1 MIVLKKIAISN
12 RKGGVGKSTIASQIA
27 YGLSYLGYNTLLL
40 SADSQ
45 NDSGK
50 ILGIY
55 KEDLVKKKDLKAF
68 LGNLAS
74 EEEVLISIREN
85 LQMIYT
91 ENLGKLN
98 SFLAEEKRVEKMVQV
113 SLDKFEEDFDFMI
126 IDTSP
131 SDSRINDCLLIYA
144 DSIVVPVET
153 SYLSSSAIEEMFEY
167 VSELREDLSKI
178 KLIIPNKYR
187 KVVKKHN
194 EHLEAIRNIFL
205 DTGTKVLNPIP
216 IRSEI
221 EKAGEEGLSIFE
233 IKSDLQEIFGEIL
246 KEVAE
251 L

>member
-1 MIVLKKIAISN
+1 
-12 RKGGVGKSTIASQIA
+12 
-27 YGLSYLGYNTLLL
+27 
-40 SADSQ
+40 
-45 NDSGK
+45 
-50 ILGIY
+50 
-55 KEDLVKKKDLKAF
+55 
-68 LGNLAS
+68 
-74 EEEVLISIREN
+74 
-85 LQMIYT
+85 
-91 ENLGKLN
+91 
-98 SFLAEEKRVEKMVQV
+98 MVQT
-113 SLDKFEEDFDFMI
+113 SLDRFEERFDFMI

-233 IKSDLQEIFGEIL
+233 IKSDLQEMFGEIL

>member
-1 MIVLKKIAISN
+1 M
-12 RKGGVGKSTIASQIA
+12 
-27 YGLSYLGYNTLLL
+27 
-40 SADSQ
+40 
-45 NDSGK
+45 
-50 ILGIY
+50 
-55 KEDLVKKKDLKAF
+55 
-68 LGNLAS
+68 
-74 EEEVLISIREN
+74 
-85 LQMIYT
+85 
-91 ENLGKLN
+91 
-98 SFLAEEKRVEKMVQV
+98 
-113 SLDKFEEDFDFMI
+113 
-126 IDTSP
+126 
-131 SDSRINDCLLIYA
+131 LIYA

-233 IKSDLQEIFGEIL
+233 IKSDLQEMFGEIL
-246 KEVAE
+246 KEAANENVKISPNETKSEVSSEPAE
-251 L
+251 EAPSLKDVIKLSLS

>member
-1 MIVLKKIAISN
+1 MKKIAISN

-50 ILGIY
+50 ILGVY
-55 KEDLVKKKDLKAF
+55 KEDLNKKKDLKAF
-68 LGNLAS
+68 LSNTAN
-74 EEEVLISIREN
+74 EEEVLIDIREN
-85 LQMIYT
+85 LHMIYT

-98 SFLAEEKRVEKMVQV
+98 SFLAEEKRVEKMVQMN
-113 SLDKFEEDFDFMI
+113 LDKFDKNFDFMI

-194 EHLEAIRNIFL
+194 EHLEAIRSIFA

-233 IKSDLQEIFGEIL
+233 IKSDLQDIFGEIL

>member
-1 MIVLKKIAISN
+1 MKKIAISN
-12 RKGGVGKSTIASQIA
+12 RKGGVGKSTISSQVA
-27 YGLSYLGYNTLLL
+27 FGLAYLGYKTLLL

-55 KEDLVKKKDLKAF
+55 KEDLNKKKDLKSY
-68 LGNLAS
+68 LSGNFQQ
-74 EEEVLISIREN
+74 EEVVIKVREN
-85 LQMIYT
+85 LDMIYT
-91 ENLGKLN
+91 ENLGRLN
-98 SFLAEEKRVEKMVQV
+98 SFLAEEKRVEKLVEYK
-113 SLDKFEEDFDFMI
+113 LDSFKENYDFMI

-131 SDSRINDCLLIYA
+131 SDSKINDCLLVYA

-167 VSELREDLSKI
+167 VSDLREDLSKI

-194 EHLEAIRNIFL
+194 EHLEAIRGIFL
-205 DTGTKVLNPIP
+205 GTGTKVLNPIP

-233 IKSDLQEIFGEIL
+233 TKNDIQEIFAEIL
-246 KEVAE
+246 KEVAD